1 MWFLNFIPTELLQL
15 AIHGVVALGVILSLA
30 GAFASRVAF
39 IGQYGIAA
47 KVLGS
52 VLLLLGVFFEGG
64 YGVEMSNR
72 LKMEEQQARTEQL
85 QAEIA
90 TAEKK
95 SDDLQKQLSVKS
107 KQKTIIIKE
116 KVVENA
122 KEIEEKRIV
131 INNGCTI
138 SDDAWMFY
146 NRAVAPKI
154 PDSTR

>member
-30 GAFASRVAF
+30 GAFASRIAF

-47 KVLGS
+47 KILGS
-52 VLLLLGVFFEGG
+52 VLLLIGVFFEGG
-64 YGVEMSNR
+64 YGVEMSYR
-72 LKMEEQQARTEQL
+72 LKTQQL

-95 SDDLQKQLSVKS
+95 SDDLQKVLSVKS

-116 KVVENA
+116 KVAENA
-122 KEIEEKRIV
+122 KDIEANRIV

-146 NRAVAPKI
+146 NRAVAPKVS
-154 PDSTR
+154 DSTR

>member
-30 GAFASRVAF
+30 GAFASRIAF

-64 YGVEMSNR
+64 YGVEMSYR
-72 LKMEEQQARTEQL
+72 LRTQQL

-95 SDDLQKQLSVKS
+95 SDDLQKALSVKS

-116 KVVENA
+116 KVAENA
-122 KEIEEKRIV
+122 KDIEANRAV

-146 NRAVAPKI
+146 NRAVAPKVS
-154 PDSTR
+154 DSTR

>member
-30 GAFASRVAF
+30 GAFASRITF

-47 KVLGS
+47 KILGS
-52 VLLLLGVFFEGG
+52 VLLLIGVFFEGG
-64 YGVEMSNR
+64 YGVEMSYR
-72 LKMEEQQARTEQL
+72 LKTQQL

-95 SDDLQKQLSVKS
+95 SDDLQKALSVKS

-116 KVVENA
+116 KVAENA
-122 KEIEEKRIV
+122 KDIEANRIV

-146 NRAVAPKI
+146 NRAVAPKVS
-154 PDSTR
+154 DSTR

>member
-30 GAFASRVAF
+30 GAFASRIAF

-64 YGVEMSNR
+64 YGVEMSYR
-72 LKMEEQQARTEQL
+72 LRTQQL

-95 SDDLQKQLSVKS
+95 SDDLQKALSVKS

-116 KVVENA
+116 KVAENA
-122 KEIEEKRIV
+122 KDIEANRIV

-146 NRAVAPKI
+146 NRAVAPKVS
-154 PDSTR
+154 DSTR

>member
-30 GAFASRVAF
+30 GAFASRIDF

-47 KVLGS
+47 KILGS
-52 VLLLLGVFFEGG
+52 VLLLIGVFFEGG
-64 YGVEMSNR
+64 YGVEMSYR
-72 LKMEEQQARTEQL
+72 LKTQQL

-95 SDDLQKQLSVKS
+95 SDDLQKVLSVKS

-122 KEIEEKRIV
+122 KDIEANRIV

-146 NRAVAPKI
+146 NRAVAPKVS
-154 PDSTR
+154 DSTR

>member
-30 GAFASRVAF
+30 GAFASRIAF

-64 YGVEMSNR
+64 YGVEMSYR
-72 LKMEEQQARTEQL
+72 LRTQQL

-95 SDDLQKQLSVKS
+95 SDDLQKALSVKS

-116 KVVENA
+116 KVAENA
-122 KEIEEKRIV
+122 KDIEANRAV

-146 NRAVAPKI
+146 NRAVAPKVS
-154 PDSTR
+154 DSAR

>member
-30 GAFASRVAF
+30 GAFASRIAF

-64 YGVEMSNR
+64 YGVEMSYR
-72 LKMEEQQARTEQL
+72 LRTQQL

-95 SDDLQKQLSVKS
+95 SDDLQKALSVKS
-107 KQKTIIIKE
+107 KQNTIIIKE
-116 KVVENA
+116 KVAENA
-122 KEIEEKRIV
+122 KDIEANRIV

-146 NRAVAPKI
+146 NRAVAPKVS
-154 PDSTR
+154 DSTR

>member
-30 GAFASRVAF
+30 GAFASRIAF

-47 KVLGS
+47 KILGS
-52 VLLLLGVFFEGG
+52 VLLLIGVFFEGG
-64 YGVEMSNR
+64 YGVEMSYR
-72 LKMEEQQARTEQL
+72 LKTQQL

-90 TAEKK
+90 TVEKK
-95 SDDLQKQLSVKS
+95 SDDLQKALSVKS
-107 KQKTIIIKE
+107 KQNTIIIKE
-116 KVVENA
+116 KVAENA
-122 KEIEEKRIV
+122 KDIEANRIV

-146 NRAVAPKI
+146 NRAVAPKVS
-154 PDSTR
+154 DSTR